1 MSKVRNTPYVRESEF
16 FSGPP
21 IHRCP
26 TQERLLEDARIGSA
40 RLKLALDMKGLR
52 P

>member
-1 MSKVRNTPYVRESEF
+1 MSKVRNTPNHRTADYF
-16 FSGPP
+16 DGPP
-21 IHRCP
+21 IAHCP